1 MYYDELYHHGI
12 LGMHWGIRRYQNKDG
27 SLTAEGIKR
36 YRTDLKFQKKYNK
49 YVAKQNEKAQKKQE
63 KEDEKL
69 KKKLE
74 NEELKRTNE
83 LKSKKISDLTEEEL
97 NERIRR
103 ANLEKLATDLEKQY
117 QQNVNALND
126 MAIGPAKK
134 FVMNVGGRFLENA
147 ASSIGNAAIKELTD
161 TLFPDKSG
169 KAALAKEINNLQ
181 MTKRELGLDIK
192 KQQNTILFNS
202 YNEKMDKK
210 AAEVE
215 AARNAALAAINAQKQ
230 SLNTPVQNIQTQN
243 TPSTSVNTSPQPA
256 TSTSTQTMSA
266 SSVNSGKTVV
276 SNISNQNTPVS
287 SMSSTSVSTGKNWMS
302 GAWSSSSSG
311 IKNLGNYNDWYTT
324 PNKQKLGNYDEWSS
338 QFTRIKHSAINCQ
351 KTMNI

>member
-49 YVAKQNEKAQKKQE
+49 YVAKQNEKAQKK
-63 KEDEKL
+63 
-69 KKKLE
+69 LE
-74 NEELKRTNE
+74 NEEMKRTNE

-117 QQNVNALND
+117 QQNVNTLND
-126 MAIGPAKK
+126 MALGPAKK

-181 MTKRELGLDIK
+181 MMKRELGLDIK

-202 YNEKMDKK
+202 YNEKMAKK
-210 AAEVE
+210 AVEVE
-215 AARNAALAAINAQKQ
+215 SARRAAIDEIARYKQ
-230 SLNTPVQNIQTQN
+230 DLSSKVNNTP
-243 TPSTSVNTSPQPA
+243 A
-256 TSTSTQTMSA
+256 A
-266 SSVNSGKTVV
+266 
-276 SNISNQNTPVS
+276 
-287 SMSSTSVSTGKNWMS
+287 STGKTAVDNMS
-302 GAWSSSSSG
+302 NSNSMDVKVSS
-311 IKNLGNYNDWYTT
+311 IRDLGNYNDWYSNTDY
-324 PNKQKLGNYDEWSS
+324 QKK
-338 QFTRIKHSAINCQ
+338 R
-351 KTMNI
+351 

>member
-49 YVAKQNEKAQKKQE
+49 YVAKQNEK
-63 KEDEKL
+63 L
-69 KKKLE
+69 KKKQE

-97 NERIRR
+97 NERIHR

-117 QQNVNALND
+117 QQNVNTLND

-134 FVMNVGGRFLENA
+134 FVMNIGGRFLENA

-181 MTKRELGLDIK
+181 MTKRELGLDIR

-202 YNEKMDKK
+202 YNEKMAKK

-215 AARNAALAAINAQKQ
+215 AARRSAIDEIARYKQ
-230 SLNTPVQNIQTQN
+230 DLSSKVDKTPE
-243 TPSTSVNTSPQPA
+243 A
-256 TSTSTQTMSA
+256 
-266 SSVNSGKTVV
+266 
-276 SNISNQNTPVS
+276 
-287 SMSSTSVSTGKNWMS
+287 STGKTAVDNMS
-302 GAWSSSSSG
+302 NSNSMDVKVSS
-311 IKNLGNYNDWYTT
+311 IRELGNYN
-324 PNKQKLGNYDEWSS
+324 EWSD
-338 QFTRIKHSAINCQ
+338 QFTRIKHVMEDYGAMNFSAIRSPKKKQ
-351 KTMNI
+351 